1 METIDLSSIPQADA
15 KSLLASGVPVYLLV
29 NPVEFHGPHLPL
41 GNDHNL
47 SLCVSHELHAHLQ
60 KAHPD
65 WPFVLATPLH
75 IGTDAAPGH
84 GSVNVHFQTVR
95 KLVLESCRALEV
107 LGARRV
113 LIMTFHGSP
122 FHGAALQAGVRYL
135 RSRGIASISPFN
147 LVMREVV
154 DYRPGKFEDP
164 FKPIQDPKIR
174 AQISRELAEDFHAG
188 FFETSLAL
196 HYCPETVSPVYRD
209 LPGCPTVHQ
218 SWFFRALSIIGRALG
233 LSRFAAEARLVSLAI
248 SWSKLK
254 PFPGYTGFPHLA
266 NAQSGKAF
274 AQIVLDSYI
283 PHVEEAL
290 DGSHSGVDPMMGWLL
305 PLTLQGRITL

>member
-15 KSLLASGVPVYLLV
+15 KALLASGVPVYLLV

-47 SLCVSHELHAHLQ
+47 SLCVSHELHQHLQ
-60 KAHPD
+60 KQHPD

-75 IGTDAAPGH
+75 VGADAAPGH
-84 GSVNVHFQTVR
+84 GSVNVPFQTVR
-95 KLVLESCRALEV
+95 RLVLDSCRALEA

-113 LIMTFHGSP
+113 ILMTFHGSP
-122 FHGAALQAGVRYL
+122 FHGAAVQSGVRYL
-135 RSRGIASISPFN
+135 RSRGVSSISPFN
-147 LVMREVV
+147 LVLKEVV
-154 DYRPGKFEDP
+154 NYRPDKFQDP
-164 FKPIQDPKIR
+164 FLPIQDPKIR
-174 AQISRELAEDFHAG
+174 ARIQKELAEDFHAG

-196 HYCPETVSPVYRD
+196 HYCPETVSEIYRD
-209 LPGCPTVHQ
+209 LPGCPTVGHT
-218 SWFFRALSIIGRALG
+218 WFFRALSIVGHLLG
-233 LSRFAAEARLVSLAI
+233 LSKFANEANLVSLAI
-248 SWSKLK
+248 SWSKLS

-266 NAQSGKAF
+266 NAQSGAAF
-274 AQIVLDSYI
+274 AKIILENYI

-305 PLTLQGRITL
+305 PLTLQGRIGL